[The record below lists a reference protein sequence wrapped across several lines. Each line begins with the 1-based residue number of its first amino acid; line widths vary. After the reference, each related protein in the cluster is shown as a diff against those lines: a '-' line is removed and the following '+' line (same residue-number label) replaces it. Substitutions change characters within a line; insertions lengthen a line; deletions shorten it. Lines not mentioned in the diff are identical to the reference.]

1 MGGTTMGFFGF
12 VFWMVVL
19 CLAFRALGRWQRR
32 RWMMAE
38 PRGYSRPS
46 GWYDSS
52 EFYAARNP
60 GIAPKRREKTE
71 GQQEYIDAL
80 ESRVSE
86 LEERLDFTERLL
98 ATRRD
103 SEAPSATQLSS

>member
-1 MGGTTMGFFGF
+1 MGFFGF

-19 CLAFRALGRWQRR
+19 CFAFRALGRWQRR
-32 RWMMAE
+32 RWMLAQ
-38 PRGYSRPS
+38 PRGYGQAG

-52 EFYAARNP
+52 EFYAPRNT
-60 GIAPKRREKTE
+60 GIAPRRREKTGE
-71 GQQEYIDAL
+71 QREYIDAL

-98 ATRRD
+98 TERQHREG
-103 SEAPSATQLSS
+103 SAPVQ

>member
-1 MGGTTMGFFGF
+1 MGFFGF

-38 PRGYSRPS
+38 PRGYGRLS

-52 EFYAARNP
+52 EFYSPRNP

-71 GQQEYIDAL
+71 DQKDYIDAL

-98 ATRRD
+98 AGRR
-103 SEAPSATQLSS
+103 ETEVQGTGHPSP

>member
-1 MGGTTMGFFGF
+1 MEGGTAMGFFGF

-19 CLAFRALGRWQRR
+19 CFAFRALGRWQRR
-32 RWMMAE
+32 RWLMAE
-38 PRGYSRPS
+38 PRGYGRPS

-52 EFYAARNP
+52 EFYAPRNP
-60 GIAPKRREKTE
+60 GLAPRRQEKTE
-71 GQQEYIDAL
+71 DQREYIDAL

-98 ATRRD
+98 SERRQTEK
-103 SEAPSATQLSS
+103 SV